1 MVTDAPIPTL
11 SPRESHLLAAFLAA
25 HFDLF
30 QLAAAENLSHDELL
44 AFASSPAVHA
54 RLDSLRRF
62 AESAF
67 TLRTIHNRQQA
78 IDALASACKSS
89 TDPVE
94 TRRCATA
101 LLRGLS
107 LHSPR
112 PPRPARSTPS
122 DLHPISLA
130 APATEPQ
137 SPDLSAHDTRA
148 QDVPEAPA
156 PAHDPH
162 SLQAESSCPP
172 EPRNGHHPA
181 EGGTHPFHARI
192 EASIA
197 DDDPT
202 PRAVPSPHFTDRD
215 VARII
220 ADAIQL
226 CDVRALLTI
235 TYFLTVPASIN
246 SRPASSFVEELVEV
260 LPNEPFDRVEFL
272 EEEAQVTDLSATYT
286 LHIHTASGIHPL
298 TLNLVVAQGCW
309 RLAQITTHP
318 TDSS

>member
-25 HFDLF
+25 RFDLF

-67 TLRTIHNRQQA
+67 TLRTIHDRQQA

-107 LHSPR
+107 LHA
-112 PPRPARSTPS
+112 PRPARATPR
-122 DLHPISLA
+122 DVHPISLA

-137 SPDLSAHDTRA
+137 SPDLSAHGTRA
-148 QDVPEAPA
+148 QDVPETPT
-156 PAHDPH
+156 PAHGPH
-162 SLQAESSCPP
+162 SVSADSSRPP

-181 EGGTHPFHARI
+181 EGGTHPFHAGI

-226 CDVRALLTI
+226 CDVRGLLTI
-235 TYFLTVPASIN
+235 TCFLTVPASIN
-246 SRPASSFVEELVEV
+246 NSPASSFVEELVEV
-260 LPNEPFDRVEFL
+260 LPIDPFDRVELL
-272 EEEAQVTDLSATYT
+272 EEEARVADLSATYT
-286 LHIHTASGIHPL
+286 LHIHTPSGIHPI
-298 TLNLVVAQGCW
+298 TLDLVVAQGCW

>member
-54 RLDSLRRF
+54 RLDALRRF

-78 IDALASACKSS
+78 IDALASACKTS

-107 LHSPR
+107 PHS
-112 PPRPARSTPS
+112 PRPARSTPR
-122 DLHPISLA
+122 DLPPTSLA
-130 APATEPQ
+130 APPTEPQ
-137 SPDLSAHDTRA
+137 SPEFSSRDAKARDASET
-148 QDVPEAPA
+148 PA

-162 SLQAESSCPP
+162 SLSADSSRPTQPP
-172 EPRNGHHPA
+172 NGHQPG
-181 EGGTHPFHARI
+181 ERGTHPFHARI

-226 CDVRALLTI
+226 CDVRGLLTI
-235 TYFLTVPASIN
+235 SCFLTVPASIN
-246 SRPASSFVEELVEV
+246 NRPASSFVEELVEV
-260 LPNEPFDRVEFL
+260 LPIDPFDRVEVL
-272 EEEAQVTDLSATYT
+272 EEEARIADLSATYT
-286 LHIHTASGIHPL
+286 LHIHTPSGIHPI
-298 TLNLVVAQGCW
+298 TLDLVVAQGCW